1 MRNKFLLLL
10 LFFSITWQVWAQTEP
25 ITGVVKES
33 STGQT
38 LPGVSVSI
46 KGTTQGVVTDANGR
60 FKINAKKDQT
70 LVFSF
75 IGFGV
80 IEKN

>member
-1 MRNKFLLLL
+1 
-10 LFFSITWQVWAQTEP
+10 
-25 ITGVVKES
+25 
-33 STGQT
+33 

-46 KGTTQGVVTDANGR
+46 KGTTIGVVTDANGR